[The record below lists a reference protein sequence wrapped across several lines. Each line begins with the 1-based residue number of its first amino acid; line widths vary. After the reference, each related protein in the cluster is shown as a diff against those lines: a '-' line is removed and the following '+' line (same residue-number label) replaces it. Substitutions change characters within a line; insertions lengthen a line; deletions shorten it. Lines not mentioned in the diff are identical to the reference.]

1 MKFTGKSIC
10 LFLLLGM
17 AVPAIYAQP
26 AIAANDSEAVLPN
39 APQPAVA
46 TPRMRQDRQ
55 DQQFSGNHPTRQ
67 AHRLAKYIQPDEQA
81 VTLSAKEKLE
91 LSGWEQLQPYAFGT
105 QILAA
110 GWEQLFNSDPKYGTD
125 KAGFGERL
133 GAATIRQGSQ
143 AILSDGIAA
152 AVFRQDPRY
161 YVKGSGKI
169 VNRIVY
175 AASRVLITRNDDGSE
190 AVNYSQLVGY
200 AGASALTMTYYP
212 AVSATWPKTAK
223 GYGISLAGSAL
234 GNAVHEFLPDLMHLA
249 FHRHSGQAAALY
261 FESDSISEGN

>member
-1 MKFTGKSIC
+1 M
-10 LFLLLGM
+10 FLLITM
-17 AVPAIYAQP
+17 AALTTSAQP
-26 AIAANDSEAVLPN
+26 AIAANDSEAALPN
-39 APQPAVA
+39 APQPAVT
-46 TPRMRQDRQ
+46 TPVSPLARQHQQ
-55 DQQFSGNHPTRQ
+55 DQQFSGNRPTRQ
-67 AHRLAKYIQPDEQA
+67 AHRLAKYIQPDERS

-110 GWEQLFNSDPKYGTD
+110 GWEQLLNSDPKYGTD

-143 AILSDGIAA
+143 AILSDGVFA

-169 VNRIVY
+169 LNRVVY

-190 AVNYSQLVGY
+190 AVNYSELVGY

-223 GYGISLAGSAL
+223 GYGISLAGTAL
-234 GNAVHEFLPDLMHLA
+234 GNAVHEFLPDLMHLVS
-249 FHRHSGQAAALY
+249 HRHGGQTATAIP
-261 FESDSISEGN
+261 ETENKGS